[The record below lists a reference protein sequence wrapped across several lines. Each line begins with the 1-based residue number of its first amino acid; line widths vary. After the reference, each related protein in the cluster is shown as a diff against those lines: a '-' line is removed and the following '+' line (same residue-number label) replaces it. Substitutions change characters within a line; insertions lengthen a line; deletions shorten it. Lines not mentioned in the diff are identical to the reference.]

1 METRYIIAA
10 GVALLIAVSL
20 ILFLIHRHQNSKAK
34 TTKETNSTGD
44 KEGRTEDGNKAE
56 LLSTKVV
63 VDSPEPCSSSSSCEK
78 GFDCTDGVC
87 SRTCSEEC
95 KPVSTVE
102 LGSPSCLDYWTSKER
117 METYVS
123 KAPKFSETTKCESS
137 HPQFELMGPKG
148 ETCQVTLSNTC

>member
-1 METRYIIAA
+1 METRYIILGA
-10 GVALLIAVSL
+10 GAVVLLLIVVVL
-20 ILFLIHRHQNSKAK
+20 ILFFLHHSKAK
-34 TTKETNSTGD
+34 EQGKGKENE
-44 KEGRTEDGNKAE
+44 EGENKAK

-78 GFDCTDGVC
+78 GFDCVDGVC
-87 SRTCSEEC
+87 SRTCKEEC